1 VGEMRL
7 RFHPNRKGGVQ
18 LFGPL
23 ETEIMRQVWQHEQ
36 VTVRQVHRALSRQ
49 REIAY
54 TTVMTTMS
62 RLAEKGILKRTR
74 QGMAYLYRA
83 AMSRAEFDRMVVN
96 AVLSGLM
103 ETFDQAAIDSFLEYL
118 ARERPEQL
126 ELLRKSLASKTV

>member
-1 VGEMRL
+1 MGEMRL
-7 RFHPNRKGGVQ
+7 RFHPNRRGGVR

-23 ETEIMRQVWQHEQ
+23 ETEIMKQVWEHEP

-74 QGMAYLYRA
+74 QGIAYVYRA
-83 AMSRAEFDRMVVN
+83 AMSRADFDRMVVN

-103 ETFDQAAIDSFLEYL
+103 ETFDQAAVDSFLEYL
-118 ARERPEQL
+118 AQERPEQL

>member
-1 VGEMRL
+1 MRL

-23 ETEIMRQVWQHEQ
+23 ETEIMKQVWQHEQ

-96 AVLSGLM
+96 AVLSGLL
-103 ETFDQAAIDSFLEYL
+103 ETFDQAAVDSFVEYL
-118 ARERPEQL
+118 AHERPEQL
-126 ELLRKSLASKTV
+126 ELLRRSLASKTV

>member
-1 VGEMRL
+1 MGEMRL

-23 ETEIMRQVWQHEQ
+23 ETEIMKQVWEHEP
-36 VTVRQVHRALSRQ
+36 VTVRQVHRALARH

-83 AMSRAEFDRMVVN
+83 AMSRADFDRMVVN

-103 ETFDQAAIDSFLEYL
+103 ETFDQAAVDSFIEYL
-118 ARERPEQL
+118 AQERPEQL